1 MNGTLRMIARLA
13 MLARRPTPG
22 LQTRLAL
29 SAIAA
34 VVLVGCSGNMQG
46 TVRGDGT
53 PVRLSYE
60 PGAFANILFVE
71 IDRERFSGRAVPLDP
86 ASFWFVGPGSA
97 YAAEGN
103 VYAIMPGNRGSML
116 RCVMKSVEGI
126 DYVTPGDS
134 GQCFHSDGRVIDVVL
149 QADS

>member
-13 MLARRPTPG
+13 MLARQPTPG
-22 LQTRLAL
+22 LRRKLAFC
-29 SAIAA
+29 AVAA
-34 VVLVGCSGNMQG
+34 VSLAGCSGNMEG

-53 PVRLSYE
+53 LVHLSYE

-116 RCVMKSVEGI
+116 RCVMESATRI

-134 GQCFHSDGRVIDVVL
+134 GRCLHSDGRIIDVVL
-149 QADS
+149 PADS